1 MLLAEAFDRVVDGA
15 GPLQALMSLTS
26 PAELTGLGTVSALGV
41 LAARRETRRPCS
53 RLTARLAAMVAILLC
68 GLLVQELVALALHSG
83 HAAGLASLAAHA
95 GTVVL
100 PAAAA
105 GGVGVAV
112 LVGVAHVARR
122 VWPLL
127 LAAVV
132 LALRAAAPRTTHRR
146 RDVAPPVGPLLAR
159 HLAGRAPPAL
169 LG

>member
-1 MLLAEAFDRVVDGA
+1 MVLVEAFDRVVDGT
-15 GPLQALMSLTS
+15 GPVRALASLTS
-26 PAELTGLGTVSALGV
+26 PAELAGLGTVAALGV
-41 LAARRETRRPCS
+41 LTARREARRPCS
-53 RLTARLAAMVAILLC
+53 RLALRLVVMVAVLLC
-68 GLLVQELVALALHSG
+68 GLLVQELGALALHTG

-105 GGVGVAV
+105 GGLGVAL
-112 LVGVAHVARR
+112 LVGVSHAARR

-127 LAAVV
+127 AAAVV
-132 LALRAAAPRTTHRR
+132 LALRAATPRTTDRR
-146 RDVAPPVGPLLAR
+146 RDVTPPVGPLLAR